1 MSNVG
6 LRPRIRRITRMAV
19 VRSSRPQYRFSYI
32 LPRFPSMPRIPSLRQ
47 IPVSIQNKQD
57 RHARSLVAY
66 VTKSTTLPRVTK
78 QKKTG
83 LTQLTRE
90 AGKMRRLLS
99 FAIFAVSFVL
109 VLFFS
114 VTGYAQTFRGAING
128 SVTDP
133 SGAVVAGASVKAA
146 NTATGIVLST
156 VSTSG
161 GAFAFQDIPPGVYK
175 ITVTASGF
183 STSTV
188 DRSEEHTSELQSPMY
203 LVCRLL

>member
-1 MSNVG
+1 MS
-6 LRPRIRRITRMAV
+6 
-19 VRSSRPQYRFSYI
+19 
-32 LPRFPSMPRIPSLRQ
+32 RIPCLRQ
-47 IPVSIQNKQD
+47 TPVSIQNKQD
-57 RHARSLVAY
+57 RHARTLVVY
-66 VTKSTTLPRVTK
+66 VTKKHYLPRVRK
-78 QKKTG
+78 QRKTG
-83 LTQLTRE
+83 LTQFTRE

-99 FAIFAVSFVL
+99 FAILAVSCVL

-114 VTGYAQTFRGAING
+114 VAGCAQTFRGAING

-161 GAFAFQDIPPGVYK
+161 GAFAFQDIPPGLYK
-175 ITVTASGF
+175 ITVTASGL

-188 DRSEEHTSELQSPMY
+188 DNVHGAAGRRYPLPG
-203 LVCRLL
+203 C

>member
-1 MSNVG
+1 MG
-6 LRPRIRRITRMAV
+6 YLR
-19 VRSSRPQYRFSYI
+19 YRFSYI
-32 LPRFPSMPRIPSLRQ
+32 LPRSPSMSRIPCLRQ

-57 RHARSLVAY
+57 RHARSLVVY

-114 VTGYAQTFRGAING
+114 VTGYAQTFRGAFYVT
-128 SVTDP
+128 VTDS
-133 SGAVVAGASVKAA
+133 SGALVARANVKATY
-146 NTATGIVLST
+146 TATGVVRRSL
-156 VSTSG
+156 TS
-161 GAFAFQDIPPGVYK
+161 
-175 ITVTASGF
+175 S
-183 STSTV
+183 
-188 DRSEEHTSELQSPMY
+188 
-203 LVCRLL
+203 

>member
-1 MSNVG
+1 MS
-6 LRPRIRRITRMAV
+6 
-19 VRSSRPQYRFSYI
+19 
-32 LPRFPSMPRIPSLRQ
+32 RIPCLRQ
-47 IPVSIQNKQD
+47 TPVSIQNKQD
-57 RHARSLVAY
+57 RHARSLVVY

-114 VTGYAQTFRGAING
+114 VAGCAQTFRGAING

-133 SGAVVAGASVKAA
+133 SGAVVAGATVKAA
-146 NTATGIVLST
+146 NTASGIVLST

-161 GAFAFQDIPPGVYK
+161 GAFTYEDVPLGTYK
-175 ITVTASGF
+175 VSVATACF
-183 STSTV
+183 SAYTG
-188 DRSEEHTSELQSPMY
+188 EH
-203 LVCRLL
+203 VH

>member
-1 MSNVG
+1 M
-6 LRPRIRRITRMAV
+6 
-19 VRSSRPQYRFSYI
+19 RPQEIGSPESDQLLGYLRYRFSYI
-32 LPRFPSMPRIPSLRQ
+32 LPLCPSMSRIPCLRQ

-57 RHARSLVAY
+57 RHARSLVVY

-128 SVTDP
+128 SVNDQ

-146 NTATGIVLST
+146 NTAPGIVLST
-156 VSTSG
+156 VSTS
-161 GAFAFQDIPPGVYK
+161 
-175 ITVTASGF
+175 
-183 STSTV
+183 
-188 DRSEEHTSELQSPMY
+188 
-203 LVCRLL
+203 